1 MNILGLGIY
10 GILVVLVLLFLI
22 CKSTNLLGKL
32 QHNVIIN
39 LIIEVL
45 IGITIA
51 EILSSILF

>member
-32 QHNVIIN
+32 QHTVIIN